1 MPHLVIARET
11 WPLAAVFTIAR
22 GSKTAAEVVTV
33 MLEQDGIV
41 GRGECVPY
49 PRYGE
54 SVDGVMAELEAA
66 RAAIEANTD
75 RAAVP
80 NLVEASAARNA
91 LDCALWDLEAKRS
104 NKPAWQL
111 AGRAEPRP
119 LVTAFTL
126 SLADPDAMGE
136 AAAAA
141 ASRPLLKLKLGGPQD
156 RERLAAVRRNA
167 PMSRLIVDA
176 NEGWSEDALPAMFAA
191 CAEHGVELIEQ
202 PLPAG
207 QDAALSA
214 VRRPVAVCADES
226 VHVASDVT
234 ALADRYD
241 AINIKLD
248 KTGGL
253 TGALALANAAAARDM
268 KVMVGCMVATSLAM
282 APAFLIAQRADF
294 VDLDGPLLL
303 RRDRVPAIRYD
314 GSVMNPPPPEL
325 WG

>member
-1 MPHLVIARET
+1 
-11 WPLAAVFTIAR
+11 
-22 GSKTAAEVVTV
+22 
-33 MLEQDGIV
+33 
-41 GRGECVPY
+41 VPY

-54 SVDGVMAELEAA
+54 SVDGVVAELEAA
-66 RAAIEANTD
+66 RSAIEANID

-80 NLVEASAARNA
+80 GIVQASAARNA

-104 NKPAWQL
+104 NKPAWRL
-111 AGRAEPRP
+111 AGLAEPRP
-119 LVTAFTL
+119 LVTAYTL
-126 SLADPDAMGE
+126 SLADPAAMGE
-136 AAAAA
+136 ASAAA

-167 PMSRLIVDA
+167 PTSRLIVDA

-191 CAEHGVELIEQ
+191 CAEHRVELIEQ

-207 QDAALSA
+207 RDAALA
-214 VRRPVAVCADES
+214 TVRRPVAVCADES
-226 VHVASDVT
+226 AHVASDVT

-241 AINIKLD
+241 AINTKLD

-268 KVMVGCMVATSLAM
+268 RVMVGCMLATSLAM
-282 APAFLIAQRADF
+282 APAFLIAQRADY

-303 RRDRVPAIRYD
+303 QRDRIPGIRYD